1 MYQDNQDKY
10 KEICDKIYY
19 LVKKKKS
26 FLKICEELELKDYEQ
41 YLYEVSQFEKYGT
54 KNIISVSVLDS
65 EGFSFLIKNQ
75 TITFSL
81 DDLVYGQATLS
92 GGIYILDNQTE
103 INHVTN
109 KKLKKGDSNL
119 SYLWHCRFGHIN
131 EKRIQRLVSTS
142 TLPSFDFESYGICES
157 CLLGKMTRS
166 PFQGKGTRAS
176 DLLGLIHTDVC
187 GPMSITARG
196 GFG

>member
-1 MYQDNQDKY
+1 M
-10 KEICDKIYY
+10 ELY
-19 LVKKKKS
+19 LNNCYFVPQ
-26 FLKICEELELKDYEQ
+26 L
-41 YLYEVSQFEKYGT
+41 T

-109 KKLKKGDSNL
+109 KKLKKGDPNQ
-119 SYLWHCRFGHIN
+119 SYLWHCRLGHIN

-157 CLLGKMTRS
+157 CLLRQNDSVAFSRKRD
-166 PFQGKGTRAS
+166 AS
-176 DLLGLIHTDVC
+176 
-187 GPMSITARG
+187 
-196 GFG
+196 